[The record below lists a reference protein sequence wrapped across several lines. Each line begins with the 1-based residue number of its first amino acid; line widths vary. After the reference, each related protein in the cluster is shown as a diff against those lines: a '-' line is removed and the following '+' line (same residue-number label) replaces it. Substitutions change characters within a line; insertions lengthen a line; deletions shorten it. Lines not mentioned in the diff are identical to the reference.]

1 MGLIGKA
8 AGVGGDMNIPEVY
21 FIEFD
26 GVYYKRSLAAPDGF
40 DGSGPFVYEDPAD
53 TGSTKIRVDED
64 LDRELLEG
72 VVTPWMSGVSA
83 QKQNFE
89 FLVSYRR
96 EGGSTF
102 SFAEKVTVTLTAT
115 DASNRTYT
123 QLETSITG
131 EDVTTGLAEAIY
143 NAMTATHYEGEV
155 NLVAADVP
163 AAPAL
168 GNVVNIASGRAAWAT
183 MAAVVQS
190 VSDDYDAGRRTLV
203 LGAPEHLSP
212 QDAIELQRV
221 NRRPEGVTGNRAA
234 NAAMRR
240 DGTL

>member
-1 MGLIGKA
+1 MMRPANLPTVALSIRQPWAWLIVNGHKPVENRTWSTSYRGELLIHAGKA
-8 AGVGGDMNIPEVY
+8 FDAEGLASVLQVFPHMRDVLPQQFDLGGIVGTAAKVGAAL
-21 FIEFD
+21 
-26 GVYYKRSLAAPDGF
+26 GGLA
-40 DGSGPFVYEDPAD
+40 
-53 TGSTKIRVDED
+53 
-64 LDRELLEG
+64 
-72 VVTPWMSGVSA
+72 
-83 QKQNFE
+83 
-89 FLVSYRR
+89 LVKNV
-96 EGGSTF
+96 F
-102 SFAEKVTVTLTAT
+102 S
-115 DASNRTYT
+115 
-123 QLETSITG
+123 
-131 EDVTTGLAEAIY
+131 TGLAETIY

-163 AAPAL
+163 AAPAI

-221 NRRPEGVTGNRAA
+221 NRRPEGVTGNRAV